1 MEALHI
7 VCPHCGG
14 INRIPADKN
23 AASANCGK
31 CHQPLFTGQAVD
43 VDGTQFS
50 KHLQKNDIPVIVD
63 FWADWCG
70 PCKILGPVITQAAA
84 QLEPRV
90 RFLKVNSDQHQALA
104 GQYSIRGIP
113 TLILFKHGKEI
124 DRQSGAMDLPS
135 LRRWIENTI

>member
-1 MEALHI
+1 MESTHI

-14 INRIPADKN
+14 VNRIPAGKD
-23 AASANCGK
+23 ASTANCGR

-43 VDGTQFS
+43 VDEAAFS
-50 KHLQKNDIPVIVD
+50 RHLEKNDIPVVVD

-104 GQYSIRGIP
+104 GRYSIRGIP
-113 TLILFKHGKEI
+113 TLILFNNGTEI
-124 DRQSGAMDLPS
+124 SRQSGAMDLSS
-135 LRRWIENTI
+135 LRSWIENTI